1 MAGPPAEEGL
11 RRSPEPEGITTSTQ
25 THSTAEIQTEQGT
38 GASAPV
44 ATDAATVRLPIARRA
59 VTTTRGPA
67 DFHAINS
74 EALRVLPALVG
85 RWLPQGHRMGREW
98 VALNPRRGDE
108 HIGSFRINLDTGRWA
123 DFATDDRGGDPI
135 SLLAFLND
143 CSQLDAARDLGA
155 MFGLCERQVHRG

>member
-1 MAGPPAEEGL
+1 M
-11 RRSPEPEGITTSTQ
+11 TTSTQ

-38 GASAPV
+38 GASATV
-44 ATDAATVRLPIARRA
+44 AAVAVTVRLPIARRA
-59 VTTTRGPA
+59 VTSPRRPA
-67 DFHAINS
+67 DFHAINAQ
-74 EALRVLPALVG
+74 ALRVLPALVG

-98 VALNPRRGDE
+98 VALNPRRDDE
-108 HIGSFRINLDTGRWA
+108 HLGSFRINLDTGRWA

-155 MFGLCERQVHRG
+155 MLGVQERKVHRG

>member
-1 MAGPPAEEGL
+1 MAGPPVEEGL
-11 RRSPEPEGITTSTQ
+11 RLSPEPERRTTSTQ
-25 THSTAEIQTEQGT
+25 AHSTAELIAEQGT

-44 ATDAATVRLPIARRA
+44 ASGAATMRHQIAHRA
-59 VTTTRGPA
+59 VTSTRGPA
-67 DFHAINS
+67 DFDAINV

-108 HIGSFRINLDTGRWA
+108 HLGSFRINLDTGRWA

-135 SLLAFLND
+135 SLLAFLNH
-143 CSQLDAARDLGA
+143 CSQLDAARDLAA
-155 MFGLCERQVHRG
+155 MLGVQEGQVHRG